1 MTKYG
6 WSVEEDTFTDNTPF
20 GPKRF
25 TNIVAT
31 HNPKA
36 PRRLVLSC
44 HFDSKYFADI
54 EFIGATDSAVPCAML
69 LDIARHL
76 NTSLWTRGRPTE
88 EDLSLQLVFFD
99 GEEAFVDWTPTDSIY
114 GARHLAEKW
123 STSRCRVGR
132 EEWAHQLETVDVL
145 VLLDLIGTKDPEF
158 HSWFKNTEHL
168 FERFQKIEMR
178 LIKLGLLEHID
189 TALARNKYFTSR
201 ISYNGGGIED
211 DHIPFLSKNVP
222 VLHMIAYPF
231 PREWHKAS
239 DDKNA
244 LHFSTIDNIN
254 KILRVFVCEYLHL
267 TP

>member
-76 NTSLWTRGRPTE
+76 NTSLWTRGRPTVSARFWFIV
-88 EDLSLQLVFFD
+88 SLFNYNMVSNNNN
-99 GEEAFVDWTPTDSIY
+99 EFVCINCLIKKYKGFTKCVNYFVVLLYY
-114 GARHLAEKW
+114 GAHK
-123 STSRCRVGR
+123 
-132 EEWAHQLETVDVL
+132 
-145 VLLDLIGTKDPEF
+145 F
-158 HSWFKNTEHL
+158 L
-168 FERFQKIEMR
+168 FLNSF
-178 LIKLGLLEHID
+178 GHFD
-189 TALARNKYFTSR
+189 
-201 ISYNGGGIED
+201 ISN
-211 DHIPFLSKNVP
+211 
-222 VLHMIAYPF
+222 
-231 PREWHKAS
+231 AS
-239 DDKNA
+239 M
-244 LHFSTIDNIN
+244 
-254 KILRVFVCEYLHL
+254 
-267 TP
+267 